1 MKTENKLHIDK
12 KGKCKFRYMGVS
24 KRFVEIIQL
33 KQKYYYA
40 IKWVTTKE
48 KHFWIVKV
56 VFT

>member
-48 KHFWIVKV
+48 KYFWIVKV

>member
-12 KGKCKFRYMGVS
+12 KDKCKFRYMGAS

-40 IKWVTTKE
+40 IK
-48 KHFWIVKV
+48 
-56 VFT
+56 